1 METAE
6 AAMICSKVA
15 QVNTSCCTHSL
26 TPSLSL
32 SLLVYCAKLV
42 EKKCVC
48 VARVVTPAYSQFT
61 LSFSLCLFFS
71 KSFKGKKLEIR
82 HVSTWRVCIE
92 ACSKNLYRHSDICT
106 NKKKMKM
113 KIYIKYSIHPDQ
125 PSLSLS
131 LSTLHYYCKRRKG
144 TRKFCKIFIMPLC
157 SDADVALIEK
167 LKGKATW
174 EFWESWNKKVSEMN
188 R

>member
-26 TPSLSL
+26 TPSLFLFWSTVQ
-32 SLLVYCAKLV
+32 SWYRKS
-42 EKKCVC
+42 VC
-48 VARVVTPAYSQFT
+48 RPLCHSSIFT
-61 LSFSLCLFFS
+61 IHPLFLCLFFS

-82 HVSTWRVCIE
+82 HVSTWRVWIE

-106 NKKKMKM
+106 NKKMKM
-113 KIYIKYSIHPDQ
+113 KIYIKYSIHPYQ
-125 PSLSLS
+125 PSLS

-144 TRKFCKIFIMPLC
+144 TRKFCKIFIMSLC
-157 SDADVALIEK
+157 PDADVALIEK